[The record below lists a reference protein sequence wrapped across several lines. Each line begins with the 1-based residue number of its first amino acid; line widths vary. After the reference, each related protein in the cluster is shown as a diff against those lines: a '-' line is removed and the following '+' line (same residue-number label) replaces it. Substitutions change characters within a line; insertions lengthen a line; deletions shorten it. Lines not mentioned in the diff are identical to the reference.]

1 MQIMKIAIIHDW
13 LTGMRGGEKCLE
25 VICKLYPSADLFTLL
40 HIPGKV
46 SPIIE
51 SHPIHTS
58 FIQKLPFAKSKY
70 RYYLPLMPFA
80 IETFDLKEYDLILS
94 SSHCVAKSVKPGP
107 NSLHICYCHTP
118 MRYIWDQFNQYF
130 GRGKSSWF
138 SATVMKLLRP
148 WLQRW
153 DAKTSRR
160 VNYFIANS
168 RHVQKRIKKYYEKEA
183 TIIHPPVD
191 TELFTPKKTKEKG
204 DYFLIVSAFAPYKRL
219 DLAVE
224 AFNQLGLPFFI
235 IGEGQDSKRLKNMAL
250 SNIQFEGWLDNSEI
264 RSYFA
269 RCRAFVFCG
278 EEDFGITLLEAQA
291 MGRPVIAFGKGGALE
306 TVIPDSQTWTPQTEI
321 PQRSTSQPTGVFFY
335 EQTSDALIKAIK
347 DFQSIESQFDS
358 NTIRTHAQKFDTSV
372 YTKRIKSFI
381 EEKLEK
387 HLGKTQLK

>member
-1 MQIMKIAIIHDW
+1 MKIAIIHDW

-25 VICKLYPSADLFTLL
+25 VICKLYPDADLFTLL

-46 SPIIE
+46 SPEIE

-80 IETFDLKEYDLILS
+80 IETFDLNKYDLILS

-130 GRGKSSWF
+130 GRGKSSWL

-153 DAKTSRR
+153 DVKTSRR

-168 RHVQKRIKKYYEKEA
+168 LHVKKRIKKYYGKEA
-183 TIIHPPVD
+183 TIIHPPVN
-191 TELFTPKKTKEKG
+191 TELFTPDNTENKG

-224 AFNQLGLPFFI
+224 AFNQMGLPFFI
-235 IGEGQDSKRLKNMAL
+235 IGEGQDSKRLKEMAKP
-250 SNIQFEGWLDNSEI
+250 NIQFEGWLDNSQI
-264 RSYFA
+264 RSHFA

-291 MGRPVIAFGKGGALE
+291 MGRPIIAFGRGGALE
-306 TVIPDSQTWTPQTEI
+306 TVIPDNQTWTPETEI
-321 PQRSTSQPTGVFFY
+321 PKSSTSQPTGVFFY
-335 EQTSDALIKAIK
+335 EQTTEALINAIQH
-347 DFQSIESQFDS
+347 FETIESQFDS
-358 NTIRTHAQKFDTSV
+358 NAIRKHALKFDVSV
-372 YTKRIKSFI
+372 YKKR
-381 EEKLEK
+381 
-387 HLGKTQLK
+387 

>member
-1 MQIMKIAIIHDW
+1 MKIAIIHDW

-25 VICKLYPSADLFTLL
+25 VICKLYPDADLFTLL

-46 SPIIE
+46 SPEIE

-80 IETFDLKEYDLILS
+80 IETFDLNKYDLILS

-130 GRGKSSWF
+130 GRGKSSWL

-153 DAKTSRR
+153 DVKTSRR

-168 RHVQKRIKKYYEKEA
+168 RHVKKRIKKYYGKEA

-191 TELFTPKKTKEKG
+191 TELFTPDNTENKE

-224 AFNQLGLPFFI
+224 AFNQMGLPFFI
-235 IGEGQDSKRLKNMAL
+235 IGEGQDSKRLKEMAKP
-250 SNIQFEGWLDNSEI
+250 NIQFEGWLDNSQI
-264 RSYFA
+264 RSHFA

-291 MGRPVIAFGKGGALE
+291 MGRPIIAFGRGGALE
-306 TVIPDSQTWTPQTEI
+306 TVIPDNQTWTPETEI
-321 PQRSTSQPTGVFFY
+321 PKSSTSQPTGVFFY
-335 EQTSDALIKAIK
+335 EQTTEALINAIQH
-347 DFQSIESQFDS
+347 FETIESQFDS
-358 NTIRTHAQKFDTSV
+358 NAIRTHALKFDVSV
-372 YTKRIKSFI
+372 YTKRMQKLID
-381 EEKLEK
+381 EEVKK
-387 HLGKTQLK
+387 R